1 MPAALPDYFT
11 NKKNIEV
18 FADKLGKFHD
28 LCIALYF
35 FEPIYINKVTD
46 EKEKQILLTLRQKL
60 EESKDKIKEDISTLL
75 HHVKQEME

>member
-18 FADKLGKFHD
+18 FADKLGEFHD

-35 FEPIYINKVTD
+35 FEPIYINQVTD

-75 HHVKQEME
+75 NHVKQ